1 MCGLFGKFGQNETFD
16 GDEVEEQFQ
25 LIAARGPDGR
35 GITKTEKCILGH
47 TLLAI
52 QDPGNAIQPMY
63 SKSGKSLIVFNG
75 EIYNFKE
82 LINRFQ
88 MTNLRSLSDTEV
100 VLELIESNGTQII
113 DWFEGMFA
121 FAFLNIEHNQ
131 ITLCRDRYGEKPLF
145 YSIDDASL
153 YFASNPISVQT
164 MTTKAKDI
172 NLDALPHFFK
182 YQYLPEGSTLYSGI
196 HQVIPGTSVTFNLDL
211 QQELRV
217 LGKKLVGQNRS
228 FKSVFSTS
236 VKACAVSDVPIGLS
250 LSGGVDSTVTLC
262 ELKNVVSK
270 VKTFTISFDEN
281 DADTKFARKASELF
295 TTEHHEIIIED
306 SELPSLIYEV
316 LRKQP
321 LPFGDSSVVP
331 SFALAKYAKK
341 FVKVL
346 ISGDGAD
353 EILSGYE
360 YYRKYGYKTRNSVK
374 LYLEYL
380 KLQFEVRAKLK
391 LYGRKDYS
399 RINRIRELEF
409 ILSIKS
415 ALELWHEDIAVLD
428 PKELKL
434 LGFSKGDSR
443 KISRQQYSEFRGIQ
457 SVMFWDQVSY
467 LPGDILWK
475 SDTAGMMA
483 SLEIRTPFLNSE
495 VVHFAS
501 QIEFTKDFSKQTFL
515 RSEYRDQI
523 PDEFFTRR
531 KKGFGAPLSKW
542 LALPEVNCL
551 YMDFVENRK
560 SNLYKYLDFD
570 TFSKASDINSQT
582 KWNML
587 ALAVWLDENG

>member
-1 MCGLFGKFGQNETFD
+1 M
-16 GDEVEEQFQ
+16 
-25 LIAARGPDGR
+25 
-35 GITKTEKCILGH
+35 
-47 TLLAI
+47 
-52 QDPGNAIQPMY
+52 
-63 SKSGKSLIVFNG
+63 
-75 EIYNFKE
+75 
-82 LINRFQ
+82 
-88 MTNLRSLSDTEV
+88 
-100 VLELIESNGTQII
+100 
-113 DWFEGMFA
+113 
-121 FAFLNIEHNQ
+121 
-131 ITLCRDRYGEKPLF
+131 
-145 YSIDDASL
+145 
-153 YFASNPISVQT
+153 
-164 MTTKAKDI
+164 
-172 NLDALPHFFK
+172 
-182 YQYLPEGSTLYSGI
+182 
-196 HQVIPGTSVTFNLDL
+196 
-211 QQELRV
+211 
-217 LGKKLVGQNRS
+217 
-228 FKSVFSTS
+228 
-236 VKACAVSDVPIGLS
+236 
-250 LSGGVDSTVTLC
+250 
-262 ELKNVVSK
+262 
-270 VKTFTISFDEN
+270 
-281 DADTKFARKASELF
+281 
-295 TTEHHEIIIED
+295 ED

-360 YYRKYGYKTRNSVK
+360 YYRKYGNETRDSVK

-380 KLQFEVRAKLK
+380 RLRFEVQAKLK

-399 RINRIRELEF
+399 RISRIRELEF

-428 PKELKL
+428 TKELKL

-443 KISRQQYSEFRGIQ
+443 KTSRQQYSEFRGIQ
-457 SVMFWDQVSY
+457 SVMCWDRASY

-501 QIEFTKDFSKQTFL
+501 QIKFTKDFSKQTFL
-515 RSEYRDQI
+515 QGEYRDQI

-542 LALPEVNCL
+542 LALPEVNDL

-560 SNLYKYLDFD
+560 SKIYEYLNFE
-570 TFSKASDINSQT
+570 TLSKASQINFQT

-587 ALAVWLDENG
+587 ALAVWLDKNG